1 MKEVC
6 HTLQLPFGWCEE
18 DTQTTLKEKGVANP
32 TKAQLT
38 QAIDQLEHHMIVYP
52 YKADI
57 QTYGTLVE
65 QIENIILQKKDMLS
79 KSVND

>member
-6 HTLQLPFGWCEE
+6 HTLQLPFGRREE
-18 DTQTTLKEKGVANP
+18 DTQTILKDKGVANP
-32 TKAQLT
+32 TKALLT

-57 QTYGTLVE
+57 QKYGTLVE
-65 QIENIILQKKDMLS
+65 QMENNILQKRDMLS